1 MYTCKE
7 ELLGFCINLLEIAP
21 CPEGAPV
28 RYSNARGFD
37 WGVYGVAA
45 VGMYRALITNSCLGR
60 HKPTL
65 YVLVVSKSWRN

>member
-1 MYTCKE
+1 MLASPSAIYSYGYTTTYSTCKE
-7 ELLGFCINLLEIAP
+7 GLLGLLLTQIKSAP

-45 VGMYRALITNSCLGR
+45 VGM
-60 HKPTL
+60 
-65 YVLVVSKSWRN
+65 